1 MGIIIR
7 QSNHNA
13 QSSTINAQGSKLKNK
28 AQCSRLNAQGYRTI
42 ILTIMVVIV
51 TVTMIMMVDYDHAG
65 PLGQHDHNQPVIITI
80 VKGLGMVGGTF
91 YVASPKT
98 QGALNS

>member
-1 MGIIIR
+1 M
-7 QSNHNA
+7 
-13 QSSTINAQGSKLKNK
+13 LK
-28 AQCSRLNAQGYRTI
+28 AQPSMLKAQNSKTRLNAQGYRTI

-65 PLGQHDHNQPVIITI
+65 PLGQHDHNQPIIITI